1 MQHAAIYRYPRSR
14 VFAPGRVAIK
24 ADAVQHDHAEAGHD
38 HDFVEVVFV
47 RSGSALQRSPGGTQ
61 PLQPGDVIVLRPGA
75 WHAYEQCR
83 RLRII
88 NCCFGGE
95 LLQHELAWMLD
106 DPATNPLL
114 WGRPLRGGRR
124 GIYVFRLPASAR
136 RMLCKL
142 LDDLQRSTSPAAPS
156 SPGTR
161 LARLILV
168 LEFLAEHLPQEKPPS
183 PARRPL
189 PPLARDAVR
198 LLENQ
203 IRHPWE
209 TRELAAKLGVD
220 VSYAIRLVKLATGL
234 SPLAYLSRLR
244 AERAASLLVR
254 SRLSVADVALQVGW
268 EEPAYFA
275 RRFRSHFGLS
285 ASEYRKRFGDQHNAD
300 Q

>member
-1 MQHAAIYRYPRSR
+1 
-14 VFAPGRVAIK
+14 
-24 ADAVQHDHAEAGHD
+24 
-38 HDFVEVVFV
+38 
-47 RSGSALQRSPGGTQ
+47 
-61 PLQPGDVIVLRPGA
+61 
-75 WHAYEQCR
+75 
-83 RLRII
+83 
-88 NCCFGGE
+88 
-95 LLQHELAWMLD
+95 
-106 DPATNPLL
+106 
-114 WGRPLRGGRR
+114 
-124 GIYVFRLPASAR
+124 
-136 RMLCKL
+136 
-142 LDDLQRSTSPAAPS
+142 
-156 SPGTR
+156 
-161 LARLILV
+161 V